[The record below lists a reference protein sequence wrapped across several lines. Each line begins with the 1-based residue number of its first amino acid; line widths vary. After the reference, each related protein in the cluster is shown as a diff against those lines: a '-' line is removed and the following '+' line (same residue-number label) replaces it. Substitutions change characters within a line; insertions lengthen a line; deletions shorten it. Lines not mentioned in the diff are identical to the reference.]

1 MNFLAMTQYPILT
14 GAENAILHA
23 KNEPVKDPLEPE
35 VQALLP
41 KMLEVMRK
49 ADGIG
54 LAAPQIGKNLR
65 ICVVEIDGVI
75 RNFINPKIT
84 SASDEKILFEEGC
97 LSLPGEFFAIER
109 SEQVTVRYVDET
121 GADQKLR
128 ARGLWAICLQH
139 ELDHLDGVLI
149 CDRYKNQKNRHAY
162 AL

>member
-1 MNFLAMTQYPILT
+1 MTIYPIVT
-14 GAENAILHA
+14 GAENAVLHA
-23 KNEPVKDPLEPE
+23 KNETVTDPLAPE
-35 VQALLP
+35 IQTLLP
-41 KMLEVMRK
+41 EMLEIMRK

-65 ICVVEIDGVI
+65 ICVVEIEGVVK
-75 RNFINPKIT
+75 NFINPKIT

-109 SEQVTVRYVDET
+109 SEQVTVRYIDET
-121 GADQKLR
+121 GKDKKLR

-149 CDRYKNQKNRHAY
+149 CDRYKNQKNKRVY

>member
-1 MNFLAMTQYPILT
+1 MTAYPIVT
-14 GAENAILHA
+14 GAENTILHA
-23 KNEPVKDPLEPE
+23 KNENVKDPLAPDI
-35 VQALLP
+35 QALLP
-41 KMLEVMRK
+41 EMLEAMRK

-65 ICVVEIDGVI
+65 ICVIEIDGVI
-75 RNFINPKIT
+75 KNFINPKIT

-109 SEQVTVRYVDET
+109 SEQVTVRYIDET
-121 GADQKLR
+121 GKDKKLR

-139 ELDHLDGVLI
+139 ELDHLDGILI
-149 CDRYKNQKNRHAY
+149 CDRYKNQKNKHVY